1 MTLLAQFER
10 DRGRLRAIAFRIT
23 GSADDADD
31 ALQIAWEKAAA
42 AVGGT
47 NADPTDIRE
56 PSAWLTTVVSRT
68 CLDLLRGHR
77 RRGEV
82 ALDAIADRPGE
93 DPTPEDAAIRLDEVG
108 RALLVVQQQLS
119 PAQRVAFV
127 LHDMFALSFD
137 EIGSITGRSP
147 AAAKKLASRARGRIA
162 PPAETD
168 TADVDLVRAYLQ
180 ASRDGNIERLLRIL
194 APDVIRTA
202 DPAVLPSGMPTRT
215 EGADEVAE
223 QTRLFAARARLSAVV
238 LVDDRPAVV
247 VAPHGRPTIVMR
259 FTVSGNMI
267 AAIDVNDAAGIPATS
282 FKLA

>member
-23 GSADDADD
+23 GSVDDADD
-31 ALQIAWEKAAA
+31 ALQIAWEKVA
-42 AVGGT
+42 
-47 NADPTDIRE
+47 NATGAPADVRE

-82 ALDAIADRPGE
+82 TLDAVADQPSER
-93 DPTPEDAAIRLDEVG
+93 PTPEESAVRLDDVG

-127 LHDMFALSFD
+127 LHDIFALSFD
-137 EIGSITGRSP
+137 EIGAITGRSP
-147 AAAKKLASRARGRIA
+147 DAAKKLASRARGRIT
-162 PPAETD
+162 PPADAD
-168 TADVDLVRAYLQ
+168 TADVELVRAYLA
-180 ASRDGNIERLLRIL
+180 ASRDGDIDRLLHIL

-202 DPAVLPSGMPTRT
+202 DPALLPSGMPTRT

-223 QTRLFAARARLSAVV
+223 QTRIFAARARVSTVL
-238 LVDDRPAVV
+238 LVDGRPAVV
-247 VAPHGRPTIVMR
+247 VAPHGRPQVVMR
-259 FTVSGNMI
+259 FTMSDNMI

-282 FKLA
+282 FKFASWL